1 MGRILVL
8 LTFAGLAA
16 AFLIIYNASWGPVQS
31 SAPGNS
37 NAAAQGN
44 TRGSKSSQVDKKG
57 RASLARTASG
67 KHSKRVSKAASTGTE
82 DTPSGPT
89 AAAAPNREPVD
100 RSTESRLTVKSDAP
114 VYAANSKRSKVL
126 RNLRRGEKLPP
137 DLEVIDSEGRWRLV
151 RGSGKG
157 KPGFVREEQIERPQ
171 DNASSTNKQVRDQPK
186 Q

>member
-16 AFLIIYNASWGPVQS
+16 AFVIIYNASWDPVQS

-44 TRGSKSSQVDKKG
+44 TRGSKSSQADKKG
-57 RASLARTASG
+57 RASSPRTASG
-67 KHSKRVSKAASTGTE
+67 RGSTKKGSNVTATPTSGTAEIAA
-82 DTPSGPT
+82 T
-89 AAAAPNREPVD
+89 APKREPID
-100 RSTESRLTVKSDAP
+100 ATSDSVKSDSTP
-114 VYAANSKRSKVL
+114 VYSANTKRSKVL
-126 RNLRRGEKLPP
+126 RSLRRGEKLPP

-157 KPGFVREEQIERPQ
+157 KPGFIREEQIERPSE
-171 DNASSTNKQVRDQPK
+171 NTTSRNKAVSEQPK